1 MNEHA
6 PEPSAARPQEKKR
19 YRLLKIALSLAAL
32 HLAVAVQL
40 IPVIGLFAAI
50 YVSFPPII
58 FFVAYDT
65 ATASPLFALVVSSTS
80 LSIFL
85 GLRSAQNEALQRF
98 PRLAKWLALS
108 TLAIWIPVG
117 CGEAVRWSLMQ
128 ARIASAEPQCH
139 ETTTLLASLRQ
150 RYGFNF
156 DGNRQTHAWMI
167 RNGEAWLWSYR
178 SLRFEPAPDWYRTS
192 DLIEICGKSTQ

>member
-1 MNEHA
+1 MNERVSA
-6 PEPSAARPQEKKR
+6 PAAACRKEKRR
-19 YRLLKIALSLAAL
+19 YRFLKIALSLVVL
-32 HLAVAVQL
+32 HLAIAVQL
-40 IPVIGLFAAI
+40 IPVVGLFAAI

-65 ATASPLFALVVSSTS
+65 ASASPLFALIASGTS

-85 GLRSAQNEALQRF
+85 GLRSAQSGIVQRF
-98 PRLAKWLALS
+98 PRLAKWLVLS

-128 ARIASAEPQCH
+128 VRIANAEPQCH

-156 DGNRQTHAWMI
+156 DGNRQAHAWMI

-178 SLRFEPAPDWYRTS
+178 SLRFEPVPDWYRTN
-192 DLIEICGKSTQ
+192 DLIENCAQSMH

>member
-1 MNEHA
+1 MSDHTPKSTAE
-6 PEPSAARPQEKKR
+6 SPQVKR
-19 YRLLKIALSLAAL
+19 RYKLVKIALSLMVL
-32 HLAVAVQL
+32 HLAITAQL
-40 IPVIGLFAAI
+40 IPIIGMYAAI
-50 YVSFPPII
+50 YASFPPII

-65 ATASPLFALVVSSTS
+65 ASASPLFALIA
-80 LSIFL
+80 LGIGLAFGL
-85 GLRSAQNEALQRF
+85 GLRSTLGESLERM
-98 PRLAKWLALS
+98 PRLAKWLALA

-128 ARIASAEPQCH
+128 ARIASAEPQCY
-139 ETTTLLASLRQ
+139 ETTTLTTSLRQ

-178 SLRFEPAPDWYRTS
+178 SLRFELARDWYRTS
-192 DLIEICGKSTQ
+192 SLMEDCAKSMR

>member
-1 MNEHA
+1 VNERVSA
-6 PEPSAARPQEKKR
+6 PTAAFRKEKR
-19 YRLLKIALSLAAL
+19 RHRFLKIALSLAVL
-32 HLAVAVQL
+32 HLAIAVQL

-65 ATASPLFALVVSSTS
+65 ASASPLFALITSGTS

-85 GLRSAQNEALQRF
+85 GLRSAQSETLQRF

-117 CGEAVRWSLMQ
+117 CGEAVRWSLMEV
-128 ARIASAEPQCH
+128 RIASAEPQCH

-167 RNGEAWLWSYR
+167 RHGEAWLWSYR
-178 SLRFEPAPDWYRTS
+178 SLRFEPAPDWYRTN

>member
-1 MNEHA
+1 MNERVSA
-6 PEPSAARPQEKKR
+6 PTTTHPKEKKR

-65 ATASPLFALVVSSTS
+65 ASASPLFALIASGTS
-80 LSIFL
+80 LTIFL
-85 GLRSAQNEALQRF
+85 GLHNALKQSLQRF
-98 PRLAKWLALS
+98 PRLAKWLVLS
-108 TLAIWIPVG
+108 SLAIWIPVG

-128 ARIASAEPQCH
+128 VRIASAEPQCH

-178 SLRFEPAPDWYRTS
+178 SLRFEPAPDWYRT
-192 DLIEICGKSTQ
+192 DALIENCSKSMR